1 MGGDGDGDR
10 VVYAFCVINYTLCSS
25 YAGKLLMEYRE
36 NVASLL
42 LWTHTHTFTQ
52 WFWLSSSDVIQ
63 NWL

>member
-36 NVASLL
+36 MLL
-42 LWTHTHTFTQ
+42 HCYCGHTPTHSHNGFGFHLQT
-52 WFWLSSSDVIQ
+52 
-63 NWL
+63 